1 VLTLVNIYGTLK
13 KINQFGLSTLP
24 QTRLFLVCGFFLG
37 GNMWELIWPVLLVVG
52 ANTFYNI
59 CAKSTPIDINA
70 FASLS
75 ITYFTAAILCI
86 IMFFTTGSSLKLTTE
101 LAKANW
107 TSVILGI
114 SILALEFGYVSIYRA
129 GWKIGEASLVA
140 NIMLACVLIFVGLLL
155 YKEAVSLRQIAGMII
170 CGFGLYLIGKQ

>member
-1 VLTLVNIYGTLK
+1 
-13 KINQFGLSTLP
+13 
-24 QTRLFLVCGFFLG
+24 
-37 GNMWELIWPVLLVVG
+37 MWELIWPVLLVVG

-75 ITYFTAAILCI
+75 ITYFIATILCM
-86 IMFFTTGSSLKLTTE
+86 IMFFTTGSSPKLSTE

-114 SILALEFGYVSIYRA
+114 SIVALEFGYVSIYRA

-140 NIMLACVLIFVGLLL
+140 NIMLACVLLFVGLLL